1 VLLPAAPQAMPP
13 SATDRPRWGLSRFWG
28 PGDDTEEGPTM
39 AETEGA
45 APGEEGVGAAGAGR
59 AAANGL
65 GDKLMTVGEAVERF
79 VRDRCQLALGG
90 FTINRNPMALVYEIA
105 RRRVRGL
112 HLVAHSNGQA
122 LDVLVGAGCV
132 ERIEIA
138 YGGNGRFAPT
148 CVRFRKAVESG
159 EVLVED
165 YTNNQMSLR
174 FLAGALS
181 VPFIPSKSGL
191 GTDVLAREGFPPGV
205 RGQNGV
211 ARHKV
216 HVMADPFGHA
226 DDDVALLPALTPDVS
241 LIHAQQVSTDGTVR
255 IKGLTFADL
264 EQCKSSSAVIV
275 TCEEIV
281 PESYLRLDPDQ
292 NALPPFLVDAVV
304 PVPFGAHPTACRY
317 FYDYD
322 PAHLNLYKSRVKD
335 DERWAAYLEEW
346 IYGIESWD
354 EYLDKVGGAQLARIR
369 ANTVAGYAL
378 GLDRR

>member
-1 VLLPAAPQAMPP
+1 M
-13 SATDRPRWGLSRFWG
+13 
-28 PGDDTEEGPTM
+28 
-39 AETEGA
+39 
-45 APGEEGVGAAGAGR
+45 GEP
-59 AAANGL
+59 NGL
-65 GDKLMTVGEAVERF
+65 DGKLMTVSEAVERF
-79 VRDRCQLALGG
+79 VRDGQQIAVGG

-105 RRRVRGL
+105 RRKVRDL

-132 ERIEIA
+132 ARIEIA

-148 CVRFRKAVESG
+148 CIRFRKAVECG

-165 YTNNQMSLR
+165 YTNNQMTLR
-174 FLAGALS
+174 FLAGALNT
-181 VPFIPSKSGL
+181 PFIPSKSGL
-191 GTDVLAREGFPPGV
+191 GTDVLKQEGFPPEIRDGDK
-205 RGQNGV
+205 V
-211 ARHKV
+211 AKKKV
-216 HVMADPFGHA
+216 HVMADPFGHT

-264 EQCKSSSAVIV
+264 EQCKAASTVIV

-281 PESYLRLDPDQ
+281 PEDYLRLDPDQ

-322 PAHLNLYKSRVKD
+322 PKHLNLYKAVAKD
-335 DERWAAYLEEW
+335 DAQWAAYLDEW
-346 IYGIESWD
+346 VYGVESWD
-354 EYLDKVGGAQLARIR
+354 AYLDKVGGAQLARIR
-369 ANTVAGYAL
+369 ANTVAGYAP